1 MTVSVRSYLSPTLVL
16 LAFDWPDAASRSDF
30 LGFAIRRTPGFW
42 SADGKTRAPDSWLPN
57 RLTFDGPAAH
67 TQGDAPTDQ
76 APIQKFMWWD
86 ARIDPQD
93 RGASFRYDVY
103 PVVGTPANLQVL
115 DAQAGVCDVVLP
127 AHIED
132 GIGTWF
138 NRAVVS
144 SQAFAKQ
151 VAALGLAPNAA
162 PSDAQ
167 ALKLR
172 TWLANDM
179 EQVFAEMLD
188 PASRAASAV
197 YHLTDTLWALPAFE
211 AFGRQHGEASLA
223 IVYDAHTTARKG
235 KPPLPSPNQP
245 AVDALQGLA
254 TLAPRD
260 KTHIMHDKFIVT
272 DASSNPVPARVL
284 TGSANFTTEGLT
296 EQANVLHAFDSPALA
311 ALYNDRAHALAGN
324 PSIAETA
331 KLSPGWSEP
340 MTIGGAQVRVAF
352 SPEPAGQ
359 RTEIDT
365 IVAAIAAAKHSVSFC
380 LFMPTDAAL
389 RDACFAA
396 GDRGLM
402 MFGLVNKINVGS
414 ATKADAEQQAGQT
427 LDAATLANLELYHRS
442 RDNHDVIDAAYFS
455 PATVPQGFEPE
466 LRLFPGEPAP
476 AFPPVVIH
484 HKFIVI
490 DAEGANPVVYT
501 GSANMSRNSEQFN
514 DENLLEIRDPRIAA
528 IYLAEF
534 LRLYEHYRARAL
546 SINAKQHDTDA
557 GTGAHARLALAPD
570 SSWAKKY
577 YVAGSPEAKARIAL
591 ASTAP
596 TD

>member
-1 MTVSVRSYLSPTLVL
+1 
-16 LAFDWPDAASRSDF
+16 
-30 LGFAIRRTPGFW
+30 
-42 SADGKTRAPDSWLPN
+42 
-57 RLTFDGPAAH
+57 
-67 TQGDAPTDQ
+67 
-76 APIQKFMWWD
+76 MWWD

-93 RGASFRYDVY
+93 RGAAFRYDVY

-144 SQAFAKQ
+144 SQAFARQ

-162 PSDAQ
+162 PSAAQ

-272 DASSNPVPARVL
+272 DASSNAAPSRVL
-284 TGSANFTTEGLT
+284 TGSANFTTEG
-296 EQANVLHAFDSPALA
+296 P
-311 ALYNDRAHALAGN
+311 
-324 PSIAETA
+324 
-331 KLSPGWSEP
+331 
-340 MTIGGAQVRVAF
+340 
-352 SPEPAGQ
+352 
-359 RTEIDT
+359 
-365 IVAAIAAAKHSVSFC
+365 
-380 LFMPTDAAL
+380 
-389 RDACFAA
+389 
-396 GDRGLM
+396 
-402 MFGLVNKINVGS
+402 
-414 ATKADAEQQAGQT
+414 
-427 LDAATLANLELYHRS
+427 RS
-442 RDNHDVIDAAYFS
+442 RRTCCTHSTRPRS
-455 PATVPQGFEPE
+455 PRCTTIARV
-466 LRLFPGEPAP
+466 RWPG
-476 AFPPVVIH
+476 IRR
-484 HKFIVI
+484 
-490 DAEGANPVVYT
+490 
-501 GSANMSRNSEQFN
+501 SRRRRSC
-514 DENLLEIRDPRIAA
+514 R
-528 IYLAEF
+528 
-534 LRLYEHYRARAL
+534 RAGR
-546 SINAKQHDTDA
+546 N
-557 GTGAHARLALAPD
+557 R
-570 SSWAKKY
+570 
-577 YVAGSPEAKARIAL
+577 
-591 ASTAP
+591 
-596 TD
+596 

>member
-16 LAFDWPDAASRSDF
+16 LAFDWADAQSRDDF

-42 SADGKTRAPDSWLPN
+42 SADGRTRAPNSWLPN
-57 RLTFDGPAAH
+57 RLTFDGPAAD

-151 VAALGLAPNAA
+151 VAALGLAPDTA
-162 PSDAQ
+162 PSAAQ

-172 TWLANDM
+172 SWLANDM

-211 AFGRQHGEASLA
+211 AFGRKHGDASLA

-254 TLAPRD
+254 ALAPRD

-272 DASSNPVPARVL
+272 DAPSNPAPARVL

-324 PSIAETA
+324 PSIADTA
-331 KLSPGWSEP
+331 RLSPGWSAP
-340 MTIGGAQVRVAF
+340 MTIGSAQVRLAF

-402 MFGLVNKINVGS
+402 MFGLVNKINIGS
-414 ATKADAEQQAGQT
+414 ATKADAAQQAGQT

-442 RDNHDVIDAAYFS
+442 RDNHDVIDAEYFS

-466 LRLFPGEPAP
+466 LRQFPGEPAP
-476 AFPPVVIH
+476 AYPPVVVH

-501 GSANMSRNSEQFN
+501 GSANMSRNSEQYN
-514 DENLLEIRDPRIAA
+514 DENLLEIRDKRIAA

-546 SINAKQHDTDA
+546 AIGAKQRGA
-557 GTGAHARLALAPD
+557 GTGTHARLALAPD

-577 YVAGSPEAKARIAL
+577 YVAGSPEEKARIAL

>member
-1 MTVSVRSYLSPTLVL
+1 
-16 LAFDWPDAASRSDF
+16 
-30 LGFAIRRTPGFW
+30 
-42 SADGKTRAPDSWLPN
+42 
-57 RLTFDGPAAH
+57 
-67 TQGDAPTDQ
+67 
-76 APIQKFMWWD
+76 
-86 ARIDPQD
+86 
-93 RGASFRYDVY
+93 
-103 PVVGTPANLQVL
+103 
-115 DAQAGVCDVVLP
+115 
-127 AHIED
+127 
-132 GIGTWF
+132 
-138 NRAVVS
+138 
-144 SQAFAKQ
+144 
-151 VAALGLAPNAA
+151 
-162 PSDAQ
+162 
-167 ALKLR
+167 
-172 TWLANDM
+172 
-179 EQVFAEMLD
+179 
-188 PASRAASAV
+188 
-197 YHLTDTLWALPAFE
+197 
-211 AFGRQHGEASLA
+211 
-223 IVYDAHTTARKG
+223 
-235 KPPLPSPNQP
+235 
-245 AVDALQGLA
+245 
-254 TLAPRD
+254 
-260 KTHIMHDKFIVT
+260 MHDKFIVT

-311 ALYNDRAHALAGN
+311 ALYNARAHALAGN

-340 MTIGGAQVRVAF
+340 MTIGSAQVRLAF

-427 LDAATLANLELYHRS
+427 VDAATLANLELYHRS

-490 DAEGANPVVYT
+490 DAEGAHPVVYT

-546 SINAKQHDTDA
+546 TINAKQHGTDG
-557 GTGAHARLALAPD
+557 GTGAHAQLALAPD

-577 YVAGSPEAKARIAL
+577 YVAGSPEEKARIAL

>member
-1 MTVSVRSYLSPTLVL
+1 MSVSVRSYLSPTLVL
-16 LAFDWPDAASRSDF
+16 LAFDWADAQSRNDF

-42 SADGKTRAPDSWLPN
+42 SADGKTRAPNSWLPN
-57 RLTFDGPAAH
+57 RLTFDGPAAD

-103 PVVGTPANLQVL
+103 PVVGTPDDLQVL

-127 AHIED
+127 EHIED

-188 PASRAASAV
+188 RASRAVSAV

-211 AFGRQHGEASLA
+211 AFGRKHGGASLA

-260 KTHIMHDKFIVT
+260 RTHIMHDKLIVT
-272 DASSNPVPARVL
+272 DAPSNPAPARVL

-296 EQANVLHAFDSPALA
+296 EQANVLHTFDSPAMA

-324 PSIAETA
+324 PSIADTA
-331 KLSPGWSEP
+331 RLSPGWSVP
-340 MTIGGAQVRVAF
+340 MTIGSAQVRLAF

-402 MFGLVNKINVGS
+402 MFGLVNKINIGS
-414 ATKADAEQQAGQT
+414 ATKADAARQAGQS

-442 RDNHDVIDAAYFS
+442 RDNHDVIDAEYFS

-466 LRLFPGEPAP
+466 MRQFPGEPAP
-476 AFPPVVIH
+476 AYPPVVIH

-501 GSANMSRNSEQFN
+501 GSANMSRNSEQYN
-514 DENLLEIRDPRIAA
+514 DENLLEIRDKRIAA

-546 SINAKQHDTDA
+546 AISAKQRGTST

-577 YVAGSPEAKARIAL
+577 YVAGSPEEKARIAL

>member
-103 PVVGTPANLQVL
+103 PVVGAPANLQVL

-340 MTIGGAQVRVAF
+340 MTIGSAQVRVAF

-546 SINAKQHDTDA
+546 SINAKQHGTDA

-577 YVAGSPEAKARIAL
+577 YAAGSPEEKARIAL